1 MNAHIRTRQRG
12 PAPTPDTER
21 PLRYQDW
28 TCPRPDQGQAV
39 PPPVAPAAR
48 PRRVSGVWL
57 SFGLLVLLPCLLCAA
72 YLTLA
77 AQDRY
82 VSEAGF
88 TIRQEEGGM
97 ASDLLGGMTQILGP
111 PGAGNADL
119 LFEYLRSQDM
129 VVRLEDRLGLRAHYA
144 RNWPQDPLFA
154 LPPEGTMDQLVR
166 FWNRALR
173 VSFDRNTGLLLLEVR
188 ANDPGFAREL
198 AQAVVAES
206 ERMINQLNAQA
217 RRDRLQN
224 ARADLAAA
232 ESRLRAA
239 REAMAAFR
247 AATQIVDPDADL
259 QGRMGVLNNLQQ
271 QLAQSLVE
279 HDLLE
284 LITDDRD
291 PRMRQAQRRI
301 EVIRARIAEERR
313 TFTTQDMTVAETDY
327 PRLIARYEGLRA
339 DQHMAEQGYNAAM
352 RAWDLAQSQAERQ
365 TLYLALFVPPTLSEE
380 PGHPQR
386 LLLLGLTALFALLI
400 WALAVL
406 SWHSLRDRT

>member
-1 MNAHIRTRQRG
+1 MNAHIRTRQR
-12 PAPTPDTER
+12 APEPPPDTER
-21 PLRYQDW
+21 PLRYHDW
-28 TCPRPDQGQAV
+28 TGPRPDRAQTA
-39 PPPVAPAAR
+39 PPPVAPAM
-48 PRRVSGVWL
+48 RRRGMSGVWL
-57 SFGLLVLLPCLLCAA
+57 SFCLLVLLPCLLCAA

-82 VSEAGF
+82 TSEAGF

-97 ASDLLGGMTQILGP
+97 ASDLLGGMTQMLGT

-129 VVRLEDRLGLRAHYA
+129 VMRLEERLGLRAHYA
-144 RNWPQDPLFA
+144 RHWPQDPLFA
-154 LPPEGTMDQLVR
+154 LPPEGTVDQLVR
-166 FWNRALR
+166 FWGRALR
-173 VSFDRNTGLLLLEVR
+173 VSFDRNTGLLLLEIR
-188 ANDPGFAREL
+188 ANDPDYAREL

-206 ERMINQLNAQA
+206 ERMINELNAQA

-232 ESRLRAA
+232 EARLRAA

-271 QLAQSLVE
+271 QLAQALVE
-279 HDLLE
+279 HDLLD
-284 LITDDRD
+284 LITDSRD
-291 PRMRQAQRRI
+291 PRMRQAARRI
-301 EVIRARIAEERR
+301 EVIRARISEERR

-327 PRLIARYEGLRA
+327 PRLLARYEGLRA